1 MKNIYFLFYITS
13 KAYFVIITFNLD
25 KLEDIISLSIASYG
39 VKGHCS
45 DFLMLRMTIQ
55 WLTSNGFNGLSI

>member
-25 KLEDIISLSIASYG
+25 KLEDIISVSIASCG
-39 VKGHCS
+39 VKRHCS

-55 WLTSNGFNGLSI
+55 CLTPNGFNGLSI